1 MIFMIPIRIGTHKNP
16 HGRIAIFFTIISRG
30 DRCDPLKKSFSHP
43 PVSAKQFHLCY
54 TKSQHMVKQQ
64 FKTTI
69 NAPREKVWNILW
81 DDATYRQWTSAFSEG
96 SRAETDWKKGSK
108 VLFLDGSGQGMAATI
123 ADNKPN
129 EFMSIKHLG
138 VVKDGVEDYD
148 SPEVK
153 AWAGAMENYTLK
165 TQDGKTE
172 LTIDMDITEEYKEM
186 FAQMWPKALAKVKE
200 LAEKN

>member
-1 MIFMIPIRIGTHKNP
+1 MI
-16 HGRIAIFFTIISRG
+16 
-30 DRCDPLKKSFSHP
+30 
-43 PVSAKQFHLCY
+43 
-54 TKSQHMVKQQ
+54 KQQ

-69 NAPREKVWNILW
+69 NAPREKVWDILW

-108 VLFLDGSGQGMAATI
+108 VLFLDGTGQGMAATI

-153 AWAGAMENYTLK
+153 AWAGALENYTLK
-165 TQDGKTE
+165 TVNGKTE
-172 LTIDMDITEEYKEM
+172 LIIDMDITEDYAEM
-186 FAQMWPKALAKVKE
+186 FAQMWPKALDKVKE

>member
-1 MIFMIPIRIGTHKNP
+1 MI
-16 HGRIAIFFTIISRG
+16 
-30 DRCDPLKKSFSHP
+30 
-43 PVSAKQFHLCY
+43 
-54 TKSQHMVKQQ
+54 KQQ

-69 NAPREKVWNILW
+69 NAPREKVWDILW

-108 VLFLDGSGQGMAATI
+108 VLFLDGTGQGMAATI

-138 VVKDGVEDYD
+138 MVKDGVEDYD

-153 AWAGAMENYTLK
+153 AWAGALENYTLK
-165 TQDGKTE
+165 TVNGKTE
-172 LTIDMDITEEYKEM
+172 LIIDMDITEEYAEM
-186 FAQMWPKALAKVKE
+186 FAQMWPKALDKVKE